1 MENLVDFY
9 LKQLKDTNNAGKV
22 LYTFY
27 VSLFNAKP
35 NMSVLKQFHRMNKV
49 YGRYR
54 VFFAL
59 IDIHDSHVSRGKQFI
74 TENPYPLIVHVIK
87 SSVRSEYAG
96 EMESNKR
103 SLDGYIEE
111 FKKHIEQKKI
121 FDIPDSFEGDECQDK
136 NN

>member
-9 LKQLKDTNNAGKV
+9 LAKLKDTNKAGEI
-22 LYTFY
+22 LYLFY
-27 VSLFNAKP
+27 GKLFNAKWTP
-35 NMSVLKQFHRMNKV
+35 ATLKQFHRITRT

-59 IDIHDSHVSRGKQFI
+59 IDIYDSHTSRGKKFI

-87 SSVRSEYAG
+87 SSLKKEYEG

-103 SLDGYIEE
+103 NLEGYIEE
-111 FKKHIEQKKI
+111 FKRHVKEQK
-121 FDIPDSFEGDECQDK
+121 SFEVPDNFEEG
-136 NN
+136 